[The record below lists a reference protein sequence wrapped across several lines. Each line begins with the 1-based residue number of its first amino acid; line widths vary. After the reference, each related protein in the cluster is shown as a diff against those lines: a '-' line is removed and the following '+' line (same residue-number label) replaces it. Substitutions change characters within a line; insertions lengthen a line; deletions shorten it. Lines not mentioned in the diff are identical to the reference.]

1 MVGTVIRKKVLP
13 AALALALLVFFVLAA
28 YSLFI
33 FGASFKRVARFMVES
48 AGCVSP
54 AALWG
59 GGEPLEPVTFLIYG
73 VDAGEWVGGTVRPEV
88 GRADTI
94 VLVKAD
100 PRTKTASLLSIPR
113 DTLVVIPGRPGDDK
127 INHSYAFGRA
137 PLLVETVEQFTGIA
151 VDYYIGLNY
160 LAVKDIVDLLG
171 GVEFDV
177 DRVIESRG
185 LRLEPGLQLLDGDA
199 AFAVVSTRRDPMGD
213 IARVMRQQRFIK
225 AVVKEVA
232 KRPLDDAFYIMLAA
246 WKHLDTNLDLVEAA
260 GLAYSLKGIS
270 EANMTTAIVPGWFYN
285 RNGISYWRP
294 DLEET
299 ARLIKILFLSEVE
312 VAP

>member
-1 MVGTVIRKKVLP
+1 M
-13 AALALALLVFFVLAA
+13 ALLVFVLAA

-33 FGASFKRVARFMVES
+33 FGASFKQVAASWWR
-48 AGCVSP
+48 AP
-54 AALWG
+54 AAFPGGAVG

-73 VDAGEWVGGTVRPEV
+73 VDAGEWVSGTVRPGV
-88 GRADTI
+88 RRADTI

-100 PRTKTASLLSIPR
+100 PRSNSIFAPSPR
-113 DTLVVIPGRPGDDK
+113 YAGGHRDGPATINQPFLRFWPGAAVGK
-127 INHSYAFGRA
+127 
-137 PLLVETVEQFTGIA
+137 TVEQFTGIT

-171 GVEFDV
+171 GVEFEV
-177 DRVIESRG
+177 DRVIESSG
-185 LRLEPGLQLLDGDA
+185 LRLEPGLQLLDGGA
-199 AFAVVSTRRDPMGD
+199 AFAVVRTRRDPLGD

-246 WKHLDTNLDLVEAA
+246 RKHLDTNLDLVEAA